1 MFRKIKKHKLS
12 LFLLAMVA
20 MLSVYYVLMPEDG
33 PTAPVG
39 NTPSGELRYQ
49 DFAEMRL
56 EILDDRNSMV
66 ASYEA
71 KITDASVSLGEI
83 ETFIQEIETITT
95 LTEKEVYLE
104 KVIKGLGY
112 EDSLVYLEGNEVIIN
127 VLAESLLAEE
137 YNQIA
142 EAAAIEFGDDLFYV
156 ITYINISS

>member
-1 MFRKIKKHKLS
+1 MFKKVKKHKLS

-33 PTAPVG
+33 PAAPVG
-39 NTPSGELRYQ
+39 NVPTGETRYQ
-49 DFAEMRL
+49 EFAEVRL

-71 KITDASVSLGEI
+71 KIIDATVSLLEV
-83 ETFIQEIETITT
+83 ETIILEIETITS

-112 EDSLVYLEGNEVIIN
+112 EDSLVYLDNN
-127 VLAESLLAEE
+127 VLNISVLSDSLSKDE
-137 YNQIA
+137 YIDIA
-142 EAAAIEFGDDLFYV
+142 VVAAAEFGEDLKFM
-156 ITYINISS
+156 INYISISS